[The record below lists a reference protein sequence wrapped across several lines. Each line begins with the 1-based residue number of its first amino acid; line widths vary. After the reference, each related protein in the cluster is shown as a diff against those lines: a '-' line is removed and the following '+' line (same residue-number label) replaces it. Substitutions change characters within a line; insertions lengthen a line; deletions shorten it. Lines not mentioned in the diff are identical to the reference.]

1 MLRCVKLTKSYS
13 YPLEK
18 LERSEKAEKPIKLV
32 LKVGNSQEKVTAK
45 PDLHQTSSTSSRP
58 SLNPDKTKSKDHSS
72 KKKKKKRSASR
83 ERKKPR
89 FDPGSSVSIKNTP
102 IFLSFIKYI

>member
-1 MLRCVKLTKSYS
+1 MLWCVKLTKSYS
-13 YPLEK
+13 HPLEK

-32 LKVGNSQEKVTAK
+32 LKVGSSQEKVTAK

-58 SLNPDKTKSKDHSS
+58 SLNPDKSKSKDHSS

-89 FDPGSSVSIKNTP
+89 FDPGSSVSI
-102 IFLSFIKYI
+102 SYYS